1 MEVTFDNLLS
11 TGAHFGH
18 LTRRWHPNYEP
29 YILMERNGIHIIN
42 LEETLKGL
50 TKAIDFLTDNV
61 ADGGEVLF
69 VGTKK
74 NAKDI
79 IQQEADKCGMFYVVE
94 RWLGGTLTNFSTI
107 RKSIKRLQLLEKEA
121 SPLYESATKKE
132 ILSLERE
139 MIRLQDLHR
148 GIKDMK
154 RLPNAIFIVDARH
167 ESIAINEAHR
177 LEIPVVAIVDTNTDP
192 EVIDYPIP
200 ANDDSIRAIKLIV
213 GDVSRAICD
222 ARSIAY
228 PDGGAIP
235 VAAEAKEE
243 TAEAEDITSENGE
256 MAEGAEPK
264 EAESEEIVVEKEESL
279 SEDGEVQDSETEEKI
294 AAVEEVQ
301 EPEEIVEEKE
311 TEKSNDN

>member
-1 MEVTFDNLLS
+1 
-11 TGAHFGH
+11 
-18 LTRRWHPNYEP
+18 
-29 YILMERNGIHIIN
+29 MERNGIHIIN

-50 TKAIDFLTDNV
+50 IKAIDFLADTI
-61 ADGGEVLF
+61 ADGGEILF

-107 RKSIKRLQLLEKEA
+107 RKSIKRLHLLEKES

-154 RLPNAIFIVDARH
+154 RLPNAIFVVDGRH

-177 LEIPVVAIVDTNTDP
+177 LEIPVIAIVDTNTDP

-213 GDVSRAICD
+213 GEVSRAICD
-222 ARSIAY
+222 GRSIAY

-235 VAAEAKEE
+235 VATEKEE
-243 TAEAEDITSENGE
+243 TAEAEDINAKLE
-256 MAEGAEPK
+256 AAGAK
-264 EAESEEIVVEKEESL
+264 VELK
-279 SEDGEVQDSETEEKI
+279 
-294 AAVEEVQ
+294 
-301 EPEEIVEEKE
+301 
-311 TEKSNDN
+311 

>member
-18 LTRRWHPNYEP
+18 LTRRWHPNYQP

-50 TKAIDFLTDNV
+50 AKAIDFLTDIV

-107 RKSIKRLQLLEKEA
+107 RKSIKRLQLLEKES

-139 MIRLQDLHR
+139 MIRLQDLNR

-154 RLPNAIFIVDARH
+154 RLPNAIFMVDANH
-167 ESIAINEAHR
+167 ESIAINEARR
-177 LEIPVVAIVDTNTDP
+177 LEIPVVALVDTNTDP
-192 EVIDYPIP
+192 EIIDYPIP
-200 ANDDSIRAIKLIV
+200 ANDDSIRTIKLIV
-213 GDVSRAICD
+213 GEVSRAICD
-222 ARSIAY
+222 ACSIAY
-228 PDGGAIP
+228 ADGAVP
-235 VAAEAKEE
+235 VETAEEE
-243 TAEAEDITSENGE
+243 TAEADVTTENRE
-256 MAEGAEPK
+256 MAEDAESK
-264 EAESEEIVVEKEESL
+264 EAGCERISVE
-279 SEDGEVQDSETEEKI
+279 EEKRPYQKMVKRRI
-294 AAVEEVQ
+294 LIQKRWRPWKRFRSLMMSRKKRRKV
-301 EPEEIVEEKE
+301 K
-311 TEKSNDN
+311 

>member
-50 TKAIDFLTDNV
+50 TKAIDFLTDTV

-107 RKSIKRLQLLEKEA
+107 RKSIKRLQLLEKES

-192 EVIDYPIP
+192 EVVDYPIP

-213 GDVSRAICD
+213 GEVSRAICD

-228 PDGGAIP
+228 PDGGSIP
-235 VAAEAKEE
+235 VSMGEEE
-243 TAEAEDITSENGE
+243 TAEAEIITPENGE
-256 MAEGAEPK
+256 VAEGAEPK
-264 EAESEEIVVEKEESL
+264 EVKSEGIVVEKEESL
-279 SEDGEVQDSETEEKI
+279 LEDGGAQDSEIEEI
-294 AAVEEVQ
+294 AVVEEAQ
-301 EPEEIVEEKE
+301 EPEEIVKKKE
-311 TEKSNDN
+311 AEKSNDN

>member
-18 LTRRWHPNYEP
+18 LTSRWHPNYQP
-29 YILMERNGIHIIN
+29 YILMERNGLQIIN
-42 LEETLKGL
+42 LEETLQGL
-50 TKAIDFLTDNV
+50 AKAIDFLTDIV

-107 RKSIKRLQLLEKEA
+107 RKSIKRLQLLEKES

-139 MIRLQDLHR
+139 MIRLQDLNR

-154 RLPNAIFIVDARH
+154 RLPNAIFMVDANH
-167 ESIAINEAHR
+167 ESIAINEARR
-177 LEIPVVAIVDTNTDP
+177 LEIPVVALVDTNTDP
-192 EVIDYPIP
+192 EIIDYPIP
-200 ANDDSIRAIKLIV
+200 ANDDSIRTIKLIV
-213 GDVSRAICD
+213 GEVSRAICD
-222 ARSIAY
+222 ACSIAY
-228 PDGGAIP
+228 ADGAVP
-235 VAAEAKEE
+235 VETAEEE
-243 TAEAEDITSENGE
+243 TAEADVTTEIGE
-256 MAEGAEPK
+256 MAEDAESK
-264 EAESEEIVVEKEESL
+264 EAGSERISVEEEKEAL
-279 SEDGEVQDSETEEKI
+279 SKDGEAQDFDTEKVET
-294 AAVEEVQ
+294 VEEVQ
-301 EPEEIVEEKE
+301 EPDDVAKEEK
-311 TEKSNDN
+311 KS

>member
-1 MEVTFDNLLS
+1 
-11 TGAHFGH
+11 
-18 LTRRWHPNYEP
+18 
-29 YILMERNGIHIIN
+29 MERNGIHIIN

-50 TKAIDFLTDNV
+50 TKAIDFLTDTV

-107 RKSIKRLQLLEKEA
+107 RKSIKRLQLLEKES

-177 LEIPVVAIVDTNTDP
+177 LEIPVAAIVDTNTDP

-213 GDVSRAICD
+213 GEVSRAICD

-235 VAAEAKEE
+235 VAADGEE
-243 TAEAEDITSENGE
+243 TAEAESISSENGE
-256 MAEGAEPK
+256 LAEGAEPK
-264 EAESEEIVVEKEESL
+264 EAESEEIVVEKGGVL
-279 SEDGEVQDSETEEKI
+279 I
-294 AAVEEVQ
+294 RRW
-301 EPEEIVEEKE
+301 
-311 TEKSNDN
+311 

>member
-1 MEVTFDNLLS
+1 
-11 TGAHFGH
+11 
-18 LTRRWHPNYEP
+18 
-29 YILMERNGIHIIN
+29 MERNGIHIIN

-50 TKAIDFLTDNV
+50 TKVIDFITDNV

-107 RKSIKRLQLLEKEA
+107 RKSIKRLQLLEKES

-154 RLPNAIFIVDARH
+154 RLPNAIFIVDAKH
-167 ESIAINEAHR
+167 ESIATNEAHR
-177 LEIPVVAIVDTNTDP
+177 LEIPVIAIVDTNTDP

-213 GDVSRAICD
+213 GEVSRAICD

-235 VAAEAKEE
+235 VAAGEEE
-243 TAEAEDITSENGE
+243 TAEAESITSENGE
-256 MAEGAEPK
+256 MAEGAELK
-264 EAESEEIVVEKEESL
+264 EAESEEIVMEEEATL
-279 SEDGEVQDSETEEKI
+279 SEEGEVQDSETEET

-311 TEKSNDN
+311 TDKSNDN

>member
-18 LTRRWHPNYEP
+18 LTRRWHPNYQP

-42 LEETLKGL
+42 LEETLQGL
-50 TKAIDFLTDNV
+50 AKAIDFLTDIV

-107 RKSIKRLQLLEKEA
+107 RKSIKRLQLLEKES

-139 MIRLQDLHR
+139 MIRLQDLNR

-154 RLPNAIFIVDARH
+154 RLPNAIFMVDANH
-167 ESIAINEAHR
+167 ESIAINEARR
-177 LEIPVVAIVDTNTDP
+177 LEIPVVALVDTNTDP
-192 EVIDYPIP
+192 EIIDYPIP
-200 ANDDSIRAIKLIV
+200 ANDDSIRTIKLIV
-213 GDVSRAICD
+213 GEVSRAICD
-222 ARSIAY
+222 ACSIAY
-228 PDGGAIP
+228 ADGAVP
-235 VAAEAKEE
+235 VE
-243 TAEAEDITSENGE
+243 TAE
-256 MAEGAEPK
+256 
-264 EAESEEIVVEKEESL
+264 EETVARRGTMV
-279 SEDGEVQDSETEEKI
+279 T
-294 AAVEEVQ
+294 
-301 EPEEIVEEKE
+301 
-311 TEKSNDN
+311 

>member
-61 ADGGEVLF
+61 TDGGEILF

-107 RKSIKRLQLLEKEA
+107 RKSIKRLQLLEKES

-177 LEIPVVAIVDTNTDP
+177 LEIPVIAMVDTNTDP

-213 GDVSRAICD
+213 GEVSRAICD

-228 PDGGAIP
+228 PDGGSIP
-235 VAAEAKEE
+235 VAVGEEE
-243 TAEAEDITSENGE
+243 TAEAEIITPENGE
-256 MAEGAEPK
+256 MAEGVEPK
-264 EAESEEIVVEKEESL
+264 EAESEEIVVEKKESL
-279 SEDGEVQDSETEEKI
+279 PEEGEPQDSETEDI
-294 AAVEEVQ
+294 AVVEEAQ

-311 TEKSNDN
+311 TEKSK

>member
-50 TKAIDFLTDNV
+50 TKAIDFFTDNV
-61 ADGGEVLF
+61 TNGGEILF

-107 RKSIKRLQLLEKEA
+107 RKSIKRLQLLEKES

-177 LEIPVVAIVDTNTDP
+177 LEIPVIAMVDTNTDP

-213 GDVSRAICD
+213 GEVSRAICD

-228 PDGGAIP
+228 PDGGSIP
-235 VAAEAKEE
+235 VSTGEKE
-243 TAEAEDITSENGE
+243 TAEAEIITPENGE
-256 MAEGAEPK
+256 VAEGAEPK
-264 EAESEEIVVEKEESL
+264 EVKSEGIVVEKEESL
-279 SEDGEVQDSETEEKI
+279 LEDGEAQDSEIEEI
-294 AAVEEVQ
+294 AVVEEVQ

>member
-1 MEVTFDNLLS
+1 LEVTFDNLLS

-107 RKSIKRLQLLEKEA
+107 RKSIKRLQLLEKES

-177 LEIPVVAIVDTNTDP
+177 LEIPVAAIVDTNTDP

-213 GDVSRAICD
+213 GEVSRAICD

-235 VAAEAKEE
+235 VAADGEE
-243 TAEAEDITSENGE
+243 TAEAESISSENGE
-256 MAEGAEPK
+256 LAEGAEPK

-279 SEDGEVQDSETEEKI
+279 SEDGEAQNSETEEI
-294 AAVEEVQ
+294 AAVEDVQ
-301 EPEEIVEEKE
+301 EPEEVKEEKE
-311 TEKSNDN
+311 SEKSNDN

>member
-1 MEVTFDNLLS
+1 
-11 TGAHFGH
+11 
-18 LTRRWHPNYEP
+18 
-29 YILMERNGIHIIN
+29 MERNGIHIIN

-50 TKAIDFLTDNV
+50 TKVIDFITDNV

-107 RKSIKRLQLLEKEA
+107 RKSIKRLQLLEKES

-154 RLPNAIFIVDARH
+154 RLPNAIFIVDAKH
-167 ESIAINEAHR
+167 ESIATNEAHR
-177 LEIPVVAIVDTNTDP
+177 LEIPVIAIVDTNTDP

-213 GDVSRAICD
+213 GEVSRAICD

-235 VAAEAKEE
+235 VAAGEEE
-243 TAEAEDITSENGE
+243 TAEAESITSENGE
-256 MAEGAEPK
+256 MAEGAELK
-264 EAESEEIVVEKEESL
+264 EAESEEIVMEEEATL
-279 SEDGEVQDSETEEKI
+279 SEEGEVQDSETEET

>member
-1 MEVTFDNLLS
+1 
-11 TGAHFGH
+11 
-18 LTRRWHPNYEP
+18 
-29 YILMERNGIHIIN
+29 MERNGIHIIN

-50 TKAIDFLTDNV
+50 TKAIDFLTDTV

-107 RKSIKRLQLLEKEA
+107 RKSIKRLQLLEKES

-177 LEIPVVAIVDTNTDP
+177 LEIPVAAIVDTNTDP

-213 GDVSRAICD
+213 GEVSRAICD

-235 VAAEAKEE
+235 VAADGEE
-243 TAEAEDITSENGE
+243 TAEAESISSENGE
-256 MAEGAEPK
+256 LAEGAEPK

-279 SEDGEVQDSETEEKI
+279 SEDGEAQNSETEEI
-294 AAVEEVQ
+294 AAVEDVQ
-301 EPEEIVEEKE
+301 EPEEVKEEKE
-311 TEKSNDN
+311 SEKSNDN

>member
-50 TKAIDFLTDNV
+50 TKAIDFLTDTV

-107 RKSIKRLQLLEKEA
+107 RKSIKRLQLLEKES

-177 LEIPVVAIVDTNTDP
+177 LEIPVAAIVDTNTDP

-213 GDVSRAICD
+213 GEVSRAICD

-235 VAAEAKEE
+235 VAADGEE
-243 TAEAEDITSENGE
+243 TAEAESISSENGE
-256 MAEGAEPK
+256 LAEGAEPK

-279 SEDGEVQDSETEEKI
+279 SEDGEAQNSETEEI
-294 AAVEEVQ
+294 ATVEDVQ
-301 EPEEIVEEKE
+301 EPEEVKEEKE
-311 TEKSNDN
+311 SEKSNDN